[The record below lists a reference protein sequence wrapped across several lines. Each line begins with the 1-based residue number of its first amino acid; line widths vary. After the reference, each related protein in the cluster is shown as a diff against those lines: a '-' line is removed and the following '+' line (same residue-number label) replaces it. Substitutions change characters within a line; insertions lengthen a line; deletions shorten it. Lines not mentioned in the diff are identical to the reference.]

1 MVSGS
6 QERKWEGNQMELKD
20 RIPTINEDQIR
31 SKTALLAE
39 GFNFPPSP
47 TLAEINNCV
56 IRIIETEDLSS
67 ELEERGIDI
76 RQIAHVIANARH
88 KKELWEGANLNKS
101 RAKAYARDLKAL
113 SKRHDQKPPRNYSP
127 KIAQKA
133 AIEAEVKKYT
143 AYAEAEK
150 IKRSSTKKR
159 PYLTRLLVPLDYIL
173 SVNTDNPY
181 KLMAGL
187 FNLLNLRPEK
197 ACEACQH
204 FDTLWKKCSKSLIFE
219 CPNHSNTRHSLWQM
233 TQVAKEESADLH
245 TRLQD
250 PENQF

>member
-1 MVSGS
+1 MKLS
-6 QERKWEGNQMELKD
+6 D

-47 TLAEINNCV
+47 TLAEINDCV
-56 IRIIETEDLSS
+56 IRIMETEDLFV
-67 ELEERGIDI
+67 EMEKRVIRI
-76 RQIAHVIANARH
+76 RQIAHLIAIARR
-88 KKELWEGANLNKS
+88 KENLWERARLNKS

-127 KIAQKA
+127 KNAQKS

-173 SVNTDNPY
+173 SANTDNPY

-187 FNLLNLRPEK
+187 FNLFNLRPEK

-204 FDTLWKKCSKSLIFE
+204 FDSFRKKCRKSLIFE
-219 CPNHSNTRHSLWQM
+219 CPNHNNTRHSLWQM
-233 TQVAKEESADLH
+233 TQVAKKESADLH
-245 TRLQD
+245 TRVQD
-250 PENQF
+250 PKNHF